1 MKTFKQAIKSKK
13 NDNVQQTAQLSEM
26 IAIKHCLRPESIY
39 NWAIRFD
46 VKLIDYMPIIMS
58 TGDELLNANS
68 ALLGDILND
77 KFDEV
82 KQLKK

>member
-13 NDNVQQTAQLSEM
+13 DDNVRLTAQLSEM
-26 IAIKHCLRPESIY
+26 IAMKHCLRPETVY
-39 NWAIRFD
+39 NWAMKFD
-46 VKLIDYMPIIMS
+46 IKLFDYMSILMNRD
-58 TGDELLNANS
+58 TLLTVNS